1 MLGAWLAAASPA
13 ALFAEPPST
22 AGRALLVDD
31 SSSRTAV
38 DRWRRLKSLYLIQ
51 EPPGPAAIRPAD
63 VPRAAMVEGPVRPI
77 PEEPTTDS
85 ARLAPESNST
95 TADPAPNSSAVNAIE
110 SSLSSSPPRP
120 ARPVA
125 PIDEEP
131 AWVLPVEVEPEPAA
145 GFKIDKTD
153 DGGVHA
159 LEPTHIVPAP
169 VEESKAFAREAAVQE
184 SASSARPSAKQVSH
198 AQIAPVRYRRID
210 SINPFRD
217 RTADG
222 RESDKDIREFARGE
236 SDKLNLA
243 FGAEPFPERAFPTTV
258 KPWDAPD
265 FFHYPLYFEDPAL
278 ERYGHTRRPLIQP
291 VVSIGRFS
299 AQLVCLPYLMTLDP
313 PCREV
318 YSLGWYRPGECAP
331 KLHYQVPLNGKAAA
345 VQAATVTG
353 LVFLIP

>member
-13 ALFAEPPST
+13 AVFAEPPST
-22 AGRALLVDD
+22 VGRASVVDD

-38 DRWRRLKSLYLIQ
+38 DRWRRLKSLYPIQ
-51 EPPGPAAIRPAD
+51 EPPAPAATRSSN
-63 VPRAAMVEGPVRPI
+63 VPRAAKIEAPVRPI
-77 PEEPTTDS
+77 PDEPTADS
-85 ARLAPESNST
+85 ERLAPESNST
-95 TADPAPNSSAVNAIE
+95 IADPAPSRSASEAIE
-110 SSLSSSPPRP
+110 SSLSSPPPRP
-120 ARPVA
+120 ALPIAPV
-125 PIDEEP
+125 DEEP
-131 AWVLPVEVEPEPAA
+131 AWVLPVVVEPEPEPD
-145 GFKIDKTD
+145 FKFDEAD

-169 VEESKAFAREAAVQE
+169 VEESAALARESASHQ
-184 SASSARPSAKQVSH
+184 SASSAWPSTKQVSH
-198 AQIAPVRYRRID
+198 AQIAPVRYRPID
-210 SINPFRD
+210 RINPFRD
-217 RTADG
+217 WTADG
-222 RESDKDIREFARGE
+222 RESDNDIREFAKGE

-243 FGAEPFPERAFPTTV
+243 FGGEPFPERAFPATV
-258 KPWDAPD
+258 KPWDAPN
-265 FFHYPLYFEDPAL
+265 FFNYPLYFEDPAL

-331 KLHYQVPLNGKAAA
+331 KLHYQVPLNAKAAA